1 MHIEPA
7 ILKKKKNW
15 EFFAG
20 STSTTGKG
28 PLRSSLKKPKNKD
41 TGSITSE
48 TSSKRVRYGLG
59 AEQTSV

>member
-1 MHIEPA
+1 MHIEA
-7 ILKKKKNW
+7 GEEEKNW

-20 STSTTGKG
+20 STSTGKG

-41 TGSITSE
+41 TASITSE